1 MAVWR
6 DKSGMQL
13 ADQPAIRPP
22 KAPAA
27 HLASYLAQRPCSPP
41 AEEPL
46 ALLEKRRRGGGGDH
60 AAFGPLAGEL
70 RGASPPAARGSRDSH
85 QPARRRSSPARL
97 ASESTAASCSFS
109 SKTSARKPG
118 SASASLPAAN
128 STPRSS
134 SWEGAEGAVQ
144 GGPRRPPSRR
154 PVQSRHLTR

>member
-1 MAVWR
+1 MAVA
-6 DKSGMQL
+6 KE
-13 ADQPAIRPP
+13 PAWLCGGTRVGCSWPTHP
-22 KAPAA
+22 
-27 HLASYLAQRPCSPP
+27 ASYLAQRPCSPP
-41 AEEPL
+41 APAPL
-46 ALLEKRRRGGGGDH
+46 ALLEERRGGGGGGSH

-70 RGASPPAARGSRDSH
+70 RGASPPAARGSRGSH
-85 QPARRRSSPARL
+85 PPARRRSSPARL
-97 ASESTAASCSFS
+97 ASESAAASCSFS